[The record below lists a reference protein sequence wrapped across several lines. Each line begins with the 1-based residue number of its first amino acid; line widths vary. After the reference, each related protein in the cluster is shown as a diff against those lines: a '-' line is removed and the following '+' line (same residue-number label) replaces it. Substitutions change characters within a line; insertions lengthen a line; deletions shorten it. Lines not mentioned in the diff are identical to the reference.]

1 MEILKKA
8 WRGWKVFAEHFGNFM
23 SGIILTILY
32 FTVML
37 PYGLALRL
45 FMDPLAIKSKTQGSN
60 WKPLS
65 EKSPKIE
72 SYQKQY

>member
-1 MEILKKA
+1 M
-8 WRGWKVFAEHFGNFM
+8 VFAEHFGNFM
-23 SGIILTILY
+23 SGVILTILY

-37 PYGLALRL
+37 PYGFAFRL
-45 FMDPLAIKSKTQGSN
+45 FSDPLGIKSRPGDSN

-72 SYQKQY
+72 IYKKQY